1 MLKKQLKAL
10 SGGGVSLVSIAA
22 VVGYLNTAFNLGMG
36 VEVVAGVSAM
46 VGVLMYV
53 VVYFIPNIDP
63 AIINLD
69 KIDLEAA
76 LGTAAQD
83 YNIEPEV
90 IKGLATFMK
99 NTLKEIK

>member
-1 MLKKQLKAL
+1 MIKKQLKAL
-10 SGGGVSLVSIAA
+10 SGGTVSLVSIAA

-36 VEVVAGVSAM
+36 VEVVAGLAAM
-46 VGVLMYV
+46 IGVLMYV

-69 KIDLEAA
+69 NIDLEAA
-76 LGTAAQD
+76 LGTAAKD

-90 IKGLATFMK
+90 IKGLAVFMK
-99 NTLKEIK
+99 NTLKDMG

>member
-10 SGGGVSLVSIAA
+10 SGGTVSLVSIAA
-22 VVGYLNTAFNLGMG
+22 VVGYLNTAFELGMG
-36 VEVVAGVSAM
+36 VEVVAGLAAM
-46 VGVLMYV
+46 IGVLMYV

-69 KIDLEAA
+69 NIDLEAA
-76 LGTAAQD
+76 LRTAAVD
-83 YNIEPEV
+83 YDIEPKV

>member
-1 MLKKQLKAL
+1 MIKKQLKAL

-22 VVGYLNTAFNLGMG
+22 VVGYLNVTFNLGMG

-46 VGVLMYV
+46 VGVAMYL

-63 AIINLD
+63 SVINLD
-69 KIDLEAA
+69 NIDLEAA
-76 LGTAAQD
+76 LRTAAVD
-83 YNIEPEV
+83 YDIEPEV